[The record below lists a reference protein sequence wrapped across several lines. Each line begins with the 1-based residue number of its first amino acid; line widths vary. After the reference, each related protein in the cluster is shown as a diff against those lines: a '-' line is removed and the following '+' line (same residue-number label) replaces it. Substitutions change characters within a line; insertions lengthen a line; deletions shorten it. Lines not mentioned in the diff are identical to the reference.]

1 MGEAFLMNH
10 GGATMLRAELLW
22 ENAGPSNAFEAQT
35 VELDLSIYDVIRIE
49 FFAINTAHRI
59 NTVELRNIIDQSIDL
74 LWYST
79 YNGKYYSRLATIRNN
94 GIEFGNG
101 IQSSNTAVTTHCIP
115 FRIYGVV
122 WSDMRDE

>member
-1 MGEAFLMNH
+1 MGEAFLMKR
-10 GGATMLRAELLW
+10 GGSQPLRAELLW
-22 ENAGPSNAFEAQT
+22 ENASPSDTFEAQT

-49 FFAINTAHRI
+49 FFAVNTAHRI

-94 GIEFGNG
+94 GIEFAGG
-101 IQSSNTAVTTHCIP
+101 LQSSNTATTKHCIP
-115 FRIYGVV
+115 FRIYGII